1 MDLRFGIVF
10 LLVVDVAWDCDARN
24 LASFDSELNY
34 LEREKDVVALSEASS
49 NPKICKLCETLV
61 SQAVE
66 YFADNQ
72 TQSEIIGILRQTCG
86 AAGVFKEE
94 CISLVDSYV
103 PLFFSEISSIEP
115 ASICQSVR
123 FCEQVTIISSQIQDH
138 NCEFCHQTVTKIL
151 DKLKDPDTQIEILQ
165 TLLNMCDSFG
175 YRVKECKKLVFE
187 YGPLILANS
196 EKILEQTDICKAI
209 HACPGEPRGDNAVSS
224 VGTASLLAD
233 A

>member
-1 MDLRFGIVF
+1 MDLRFAIVF
-10 LLVVDVAWDCDARN
+10 LLVLGVACGCEARN
-24 LASFDSELNY
+24 LASFDSELSY
-34 LEREKDVVALSEASS
+34 LEQEKDVEALSEASS
-49 NPKICKLCETLV
+49 NSKICTLCESLI

-72 TQSEIIGILRQTCG
+72 TQSEIIGLLRQTCACG
-86 AAGVFKEE
+86 GR

-103 PLFFSEISSIEP
+103 PLFFSKISSIEP
-115 ASICQSVR
+115 SSICQSAHI
-123 FCEQVTIISSQIQDH
+123 CEQVTIISSLFQDH
-138 NCEFCHQTVTKIL
+138 NCEFCHQTISKIL

-165 TLLNMCDSFG
+165 TLLNMCDSIN

-196 EKILEQTDICKAI
+196 EKILEQTDIGKAI
-209 HACPGEPRGDNAVSS
+209 HACPAKPLGDNAVSS
-224 VGTASLLAD
+224 VGTVPSLAD

>member
-1 MDLRFGIVF
+1 MDSRFAIVF
-10 LLVVDVAWDCDARN
+10 LLVLSVAWGCDARN
-24 LASFDSELNY
+24 LASFDSELSY
-34 LEREKDVVALSEASS
+34 LEQEKDVEALSEASS
-49 NPKICKLCETLV
+49 NPKICTLCESLI

-72 TQSEIIGILRQTCG
+72 TQSEIIGLLRQTCG
-86 AAGVFKEE
+86 VAGVFKEE

-115 ASICQSVR
+115 SSICQSAH
-123 FCEQVTIISSQIQDH
+123 FCEQVTIISSLFQDH
-138 NCEFCHQTVTKIL
+138 NCEFCHQTISKIL

-165 TLLNMCDSFG
+165 TLLSLCDSIN

-209 HACPGEPRGDNAVSS
+209 HACPAKPLGDNAVSS
-224 VGTASLLAD
+224 VGTVPSLAD